1 MKITRKNLE
10 KIIKEE
16 IEDVIKTVSIN
27 QLEDTVT
34 ETNFTAS
41 YIPGLDPAPPEDPV
55 LLLAFDISDGLKDD
69 QLDNLWTQYGCGDTA
84 IGAKPNVF
92 THKLCPAIN
101 TRKKYLSLKKKKNE
115 D

>member
-1 MKITRKNLE
+1 MKITRKILE

-41 YIPGLDPAPPEDPV
+41 YIPPPKDPV
-55 LLLAFDISDGLKDD
+55 RELVQDIRGGFKDD
-69 QLDNLWTQYGCGDTA
+69 QLDNLWAEYGCGDTA

-101 TRKKYLSLKKKKNE
+101 TRKKYLSLKKKKKKK
-115 D
+115 